1 MLDRDGCPEA
11 DLRRC
16 TARLVGRIS
25 SFLELELE
33 LELVLEWCEFLSFEF
48 EVDFGS
54 GGACGALAGDLDI
67 FLRL

>member
-1 MLDRDGCPEA
+1 MLDSDGCPEA

-33 LELVLEWCEFLSFEF
+33 LELEWREFLSFEF
-48 EVDFGS
+48 EVGFES
-54 GGACGALAGDLDI
+54 GGACPCSALAGDLDI